1 MSLLHSSPVAVA
13 EFASLSLL
21 IDRRAVARA
30 RGGGTGG
37 GGGEGKGPPP
47 PPPPPP
53 LLASAALGEA
63 LTVVS
68 PLATSAAPAAH
79 AALEELH
86 SYLADL
92 LQEERRGDEDGGG
105 DGDWGGGEGGDG
117 GGGGGGGRAD
127 PAAGGAFLALLAAAS
142 DEARRKE
149 ELEEAKDGL
158 GNGLGNGGGE
168 GFGDGGGDGGGA
180 WWETGVGDGDGD
192 GDCDG
197 ARARAARYLE
207 LGSALR
213 SGLLREEAGR
223 ILGTAPDRGPGPG
236 QQGAAVRTYLPTRS
250 GGGMGMHYVVLRD
263 RPSVARLAALLMGTG
278 RGAEAS
284 PAASGEGK
292 GEEAKEAVPEGTAVA
307 AAVLAVGMTGL
318 RGSLGGGAG
327 DGLALRFAD
336 AAALL
341 SGLAVAAE
349 SGAGPRARA
358 VVDRIA
364 TEARGYARTAL
375 SGLLLTDPDWTRAG
389 TGGTGTGA
397 AGGSRGAE
405 PEVPDEDDAR
415 FFEGGSSTPSHGGGG
430 QRGRTGS
437 GTWAGA
443 GALHAKQQLSTP
455 RAPSSSS
462 KKFSFSSS
470 KDRSRRRALT
480 AEAIPPQFASPR
492 PPHSSPAPAARRPR
506 RQAGPAERTRLLFDQ
521 FQVLGF
527 AEADMDLPPYQARA
541 RLAASGKLHRRKRYV
556 RGANPMDMGPLDL
569 DAFAPPGADADAN
582 ADANANADADANAN
596 ANANDSPDS
605 APFYSPKPNEPQA
618 PHLRAPLPGGS
629 PNLPPMSPMPGGMTG
644 MGSPS
649 FASPPPLGPGS
660 APRLSGPRRDTTG
673 MSGGLR
679 PPPSRSARRGGHRRT
694 PSGAGAGQPPTPQLQ
709 PGTPVPVRAEGPT
722 LDLFAA
728 DVFSP
733 AGPDP
738 SLSLSTSSWQQ
749 EEGRPAVAET
759 FDPFSFSDG
768 AAMDW
773 TEAGDQSEIQPL
785 SASFSADAAPLPG
798 SMPSTPHYAGEGG
811 LDRPTFS
818 FGEAPIA
825 EPQIDEAESAAL
837 DAAVAASA
845 VRTQLAVPDS
855 RFKVHVALNEDLT
868 CSYRDSKI
876 ASCSVEGVV
885 QAQVKRRSENPD
897 EVEAP
902 PFVMYVRD
910 PSNHIREI
918 AENNNVAGD
927 YFATVAS
934 FTGKEPKEEDDEAE
948 GDRRFVVTLPKAG
961 TYFPLIRYKC
971 TSDLRPVPIRVQ
983 SRVRL
988 SGNYVRVA
996 LQISSNPSNVD
1007 ALTDLT
1013 IALVVPITVR
1023 GESVVT
1029 SPEGGIWDP
1038 SNRSVDWSVS
1048 ELGEGEKFQL
1058 QAQFE
1063 IDEAQETEHENLP
1076 SFSVLVRCQCLYAQ
1090 LSDVDLDVADVP
1102 ELWPAE
1108 VSLKV
1113 ARRFRLSHREKS

>member
-180 WWETGVGDGDGD
+180 WWETGVGDGDGDGD

-618 PHLRAPLPGGS
+618 PHLRAPLPGGVAQ
-629 PNLPPMSPMPGGMTG
+629 PAPHVPHARRHDGDGIAQLCQPPPPGAGIRPAPLRPQEG
-644 MGSPS
+644 HHGNVRWSAPAALEVRPPGR
-649 FASPPPLGPGS
+649 ASPHPQ
-660 APRLSGPRRDTTG
+660 RRRRRAAAHAAAAAG
-673 MSGGLR
+673 H
-679 PPPSRSARRGGHRRT
+679 SR
-694 PSGAGAGQPPTPQLQ
+694 AG
-709 PGTPVPVRAEGPT
+709 
-722 LDLFAA
+722 
-728 DVFSP
+728 
-733 AGPDP
+733 
-738 SLSLSTSSWQQ
+738 
-749 EEGRPAVAET
+749 
-759 FDPFSFSDG
+759 
-768 AAMDW
+768 
-773 TEAGDQSEIQPL
+773 
-785 SASFSADAAPLPG
+785 
-798 SMPSTPHYAGEGG
+798 
-811 LDRPTFS
+811 
-818 FGEAPIA
+818 
-825 EPQIDEAESAAL
+825 
-837 DAAVAASA
+837 
-845 VRTQLAVPDS
+845 
-855 RFKVHVALNEDLT
+855 
-868 CSYRDSKI
+868 
-876 ASCSVEGVV
+876 
-885 QAQVKRRSENPD
+885 
-897 EVEAP
+897 
-902 PFVMYVRD
+902 
-910 PSNHIREI
+910 
-918 AENNNVAGD
+918 
-927 YFATVAS
+927 
-934 FTGKEPKEEDDEAE
+934 
-948 GDRRFVVTLPKAG
+948 
-961 TYFPLIRYKC
+961 
-971 TSDLRPVPIRVQ
+971 
-983 SRVRL
+983 
-988 SGNYVRVA
+988 
-996 LQISSNPSNVD
+996 
-1007 ALTDLT
+1007 
-1013 IALVVPITVR
+1013 
-1023 GESVVT
+1023 
-1029 SPEGGIWDP
+1029 
-1038 SNRSVDWSVS
+1038 
-1048 ELGEGEKFQL
+1048 
-1058 QAQFE
+1058 
-1063 IDEAQETEHENLP
+1063 
-1076 SFSVLVRCQCLYAQ
+1076 
-1090 LSDVDLDVADVP
+1090 
-1102 ELWPAE
+1102 
-1108 VSLKV
+1108 
-1113 ARRFRLSHREKS
+1113 